1 VPGPG
6 ELGERV
12 PGPGQGVNEKRKK
25 VKKKT
30 FQKYIRSKSSVI
42 TNIYVFSLF

>member
-12 PGPGQGVNEKRKK
+12 PGPGHGVNEKRKK
-25 VKKKT
+25 VKKNFSEIYT
-30 FQKYIRSKSSVI
+30 FQK
-42 TNIYVFSLF
+42 